1 MIECKRMQW
10 NNRLINYILFLKIK
24 YEFTTGRYEI
34 GDRNIFIYQR
44 FEIFTNNISKYEIF
58 KIQIPISR
66 VKRRKF
72 AINKVFR
79 DKIKYSNKQ
88 LSLDLSML
96 ENIHCHQITDVS
108 MLGKVCCLN
117 LSHLYKLTDVAHMFA
132 KFIK

>member
-1 MIECKRMQW
+1 MEDMIDSKEIERLRYGGVHSNYKIIKQELTFIFIKLIECKRMQW

-44 FEIFTNNISKYEIF
+44 FEIFTNN
-58 KIQIPISR
+58 
-66 VKRRKF
+66 
-72 AINKVFR
+72 
-79 DKIKYSNKQ
+79 
-88 LSLDLSML
+88 

-117 LSHLYKLTDVAHMFA
+117 LSHLYK
-132 KFIK
+132 FIK